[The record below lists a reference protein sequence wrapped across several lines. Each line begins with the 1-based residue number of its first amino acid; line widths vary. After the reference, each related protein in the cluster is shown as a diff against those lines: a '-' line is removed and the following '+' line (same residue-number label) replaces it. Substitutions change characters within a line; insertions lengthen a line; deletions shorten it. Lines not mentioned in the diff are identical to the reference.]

1 MSDVAEYSAQ
11 MVERIALAQQTIAAH
26 ARSAVRVLLQA
37 AADELAAVLDADSV
51 LIGLFATAESP
62 TGPHALAGSAIP
74 FSHAVNLPARIE
86 RARTE
91 MPEGKPTALVLP
103 SGDHTLLYPLGPD
116 NDALGIIEITCT
128 RVGFSTRELSAL
140 AILERTIR
148 LALNSAEIRQQL
160 QQKEH
165 DLSIL
170 HRSARTI
177 SGSLNIQ
184 IVLQSLL
191 DGLKDLLQPS
201 FSAVFM
207 LNDPRTH
214 LLPACSDGVPEER
227 REVQLDVQGLMVRQ
241 ALQFPGVYSLNSEQ
255 LQEFHTLLD
264 CEILQSGI
272 VGSLESGGEVLG
284 VLVAARQSET
294 PYSNRQ
300 MRLVETLLAQAGTAV
315 HNAFMYEDLSLRKM
329 ETETLYRLA
338 RDLASTHDSDKNLRA
353 VSKAVEELLLVTQF
367 AVLMYNSQ
375 ENMLQMRSSSGLAGA
390 AASFKCAP
398 GESIPGWIYQWLTP
412 ARITDIEMDVRNA
425 SHPLDVLGVRSVMGV
440 PLTTVDNELG
450 VLLAMSPHR
459 RHWAEHELNL
469 LDIIANHLATALE
482 NNQLNSQHNEHSRAV
497 QRGFNRI
504 AASLKLSA
512 GVTTETVATIIREM
526 VHADTCVM
534 HAVIAGELLPIA
546 FVNKPDDE
554 ISWVTNGDIKS
565 HTAWVAR
572 YGRVLAVGAHNTPP
586 HGTLEHTIGP
596 FKSYLGI
603 PIKEGRHTVGVLEVF
618 SHKSGAFSNGEEEL
632 LAQFARS
639 SRLAERF
646 VFNQP

>member
-1 MSDVAEYSAQ
+1 

-37 AADELAAVLDADSV
+37 AADELAAVLDADCV
-51 LIGLFATAESP
+51 LIGLFPTADYP
-62 TGPHALAGSAIP
+62 TGHHALAGSAIP

-86 RARTE
+86 NARNE
-91 MPEGKPTALVLP
+91 MPEGKPTTLVLP

-140 AILERTIR
+140 AIIERTIR

-165 DLSIL
+165 DLAIL

-184 IVLQSLL
+184 VVLQSLL

-214 LLPACSDGVPEER
+214 LLPACSDGVPEDK

-255 LQEFHTLLD
+255 LREFHSLLD
-264 CEILQSGI
+264 CEILQSGL

-284 VLVAARQSET
+284 VLVAARQQDT
-294 PYSNRQ
+294 PFSNRQ

-338 RDLASTHDSDKNLRA
+338 RDLASTHDSEKNLRA

-367 AVLMYNSQ
+367 AVFMYDSH
-375 ENMLQMRSSSGLAGA
+375 ENMLHLRSSSGLTAGTA
-390 AASFKCAP
+390 TIFNCAP

-412 ARITDIEMDVRNA
+412 ARITDVEMDVRNS
-425 SHPLDVLGVRSVMGV
+425 SHPLGVLGARSVMGV

-482 NNQLNSQHNEHSRAV
+482 NNRLSSQHNSDSRAV
-497 QRGFNRI
+497 QRGFHRI
-504 AASLKLSA
+504 AASLRLNA
-512 GVTTETVATIIREM
+512 GVTTETIAEVIREM

-534 HAVIAGELLPIA
+534 HAVQAQEVLPIT
-546 FVNKPDDE
+546 FSHKLDE
-554 ISWVTNGDIKS
+554 QILWVANDNMKS

-572 YGRVLAVGAHNTPP
+572 HGRVLAISSGTSGP
-586 HGTLEHTIGP
+586 HGTLEHPIRP
-596 FKSYLGI
+596 FKSYLGV
-603 PIKEGRHTVGVLEVF
+603 PVKEGRHTVGVLEVF
-618 SHKSGAFSNGEEEL
+618 SHKPGAFSNGEEEL
-632 LAQFARS
+632 LTQFTRS
-639 SRLAERF
+639 ARLAERF
-646 VFNQP
+646 VFNRPLE